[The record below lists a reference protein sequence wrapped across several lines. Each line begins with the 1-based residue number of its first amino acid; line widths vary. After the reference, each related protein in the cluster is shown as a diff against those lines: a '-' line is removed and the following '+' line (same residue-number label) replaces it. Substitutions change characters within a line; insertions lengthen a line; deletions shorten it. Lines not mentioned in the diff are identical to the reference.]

1 MEYVEVALTF
11 IWKVKWPCSA
21 DLSLLWQRIRKF
33 HPLLNR
39 IDITSKA
46 QFMNLQ
52 VKLLFLVM
60 LMVAHISIATAQE
73 TKNNIPSIEQ
83 IRESMKSQLPTPPE
97 GFMWN
102 LYKNAVFLKPIQW
115 HEKQMASS
123 SLGIPITVFAVSP
136 EEFST
141 TKQFEMGLT
150 VEIISGSKK
159 SIGLEAKKI
168 ALVYLKPILETHKK
182 EDILIFAKDT
192 PGDFERTFFR
202 YRDAPPG
209 LKPIIV
215 HKFILANNVTDSVHV
230 FTFES
235 PVESWKENWANY
247 GDPILSKVTVIPSV
261 PPN

>member
-1 MEYVEVALTF
+1 
-11 IWKVKWPCSA
+11 
-21 DLSLLWQRIRKF
+21 
-33 HPLLNR
+33 
-39 IDITSKA
+39 
-46 QFMNLQ
+46 MNLQ

-73 TKNNIPSIEQ
+73 TENNIPSVEQ
-83 IRESMKSQLPTPPE
+83 IRESMKSQLPAPPE

-141 TKQFEMGLT
+141 TKQFEIGFT
-150 VEIISGSKK
+150 VEIISGSQK
-159 SIGLEAKKI
+159 SIGFEAKKI

-182 EDILIFAKDT
+182 EEILMLEKGVQ
-192 PGDFERTFFR
+192 GDFERTFFR

-235 PVESWKENWANY
+235 PVASWEENWAKY
-247 GDPILSKVTVIPSV
+247 GSLILSKIKVIPSV
-261 PPN
+261 LPN